1 MAQLQ
6 GRPLSYR
13 LSDRPSRGPNA
24 HPRGGQ
30 RGLTLLELLV
40 VLSIAAIATAM
51 AALALRDQGEQA
63 LQREGERLIA
73 LLEGQR
79 AWSRSSGQAVRW
91 VPVEGGFVFQG
102 RAPTRPA
109 ERWLSQ
115 GVQVQW
121 PPTSAERALVLGP
134 EPILAA
140 QSVVLKL
147 REQELRLST
156 NGLAPFQVQRP

>member
-1 MAQLQ
+1 
-6 GRPLSYR
+6 
-13 LSDRPSRGPNA
+13 
-24 HPRGGQ
+24 
-30 RGLTLLELLV
+30 LTLLELLV

>member
-40 VLSIAAIATAM
+40 VLSIAAMATAM

-102 RAPTRPA
+102 RAPTRPP

-121 PPTSAERALVLGP
+121 PPASAERALVLGP

>member
-6 GRPLSYR
+6 GRR
-13 LSDRPSRGPNA
+13 LSRGLSSRPSRGPNA
-24 HPRGGQ
+24 APRGGQ

-156 NGLAPFQVQRP
+156 NGLAPFQAQRP

>member
-40 VLSIAAIATAM
+40 VLSIAAMATAL

-102 RAPTRPA
+102 RAPTRPP
-109 ERWLSQ
+109 EPWLSQ

-121 PPTSAERALVLGP
+121 PPTSAERELVLGP

>member
-6 GRPLSYR
+6 GRR
-13 LSDRPSRGPNA
+13 LSRGLSSRPSRGPNA
-24 HPRGGQ
+24 APRGGQ
-30 RGLTLLELLV
+30 RGLTLLEVLV
-40 VLSIAAIATAM
+40 VLSIAARATAM